1 MIISKQISIMFDKSN
16 VYVNAVGMP
25 KGTGLS
31 WINIPFPVKSCVI
44 REFNSSFTHD
54 SNILALI
61 NNDIFGADSCLCLG
75 YIGMDDSYVISRAT
89 TKLNQFKWDNPVI
102 FNGIYQFYLRDSDLK
117 QVDSAL
123 TITGSI
129 QLVIEFSSH

>member
-1 MIISKQISIMFDKSN
+1 MIISKQISIMFNKSN
-16 VYVNAVGMP
+16 VYVNASGLP

-44 REFNSSFTHD
+44 REFNSSFTTD

-75 YIGMDDSYVISRAT
+75 YIGMDDSYVISRDT
-89 TKLNQFKWDNPVI
+89 TKSNKFKWDNPVI
-102 FNGIYQFYLRDSDLK
+102 FNGVYQFYLRDSDLSPFG
-117 QVDSAL
+117 SAL
-123 TITGSI
+123 TVTGSI